1 MVTRRVVVVHRVSVA
16 FAAVAVAAVLTGA
29 PPGAA
34 AQTAAAVV
42 EGVSTDP
49 QGLPVPDVDIAVT
62 RLDTN
67 ERRLVRTGPAGQYRV
82 GGLAPGRYRL
92 EAVRAGFRRFVRE
105 PIELE
110 IGQHARVDAPL
121 AVGTVTDAVA
131 VSTPLSRL
139 NQTSS
144 LGRVVDNQ
152 RLAALPLDT
161 RNTYALV
168 TLTPG
173 VVGEIG
179 QAHNRVNYSVNG
191 ARAGLM
197 DTLIDG
203 APASFPTVNGF
214 HGVAIFPSVDAVQE
228 FRLEAG
234 NYGAEFGR
242 SLGSVLNLAYKSGS
256 NAFHGVAHERYR
268 NARFDR
274 RTYFNRREGGG
285 RPAFSRHQFG
295 GVAGG
300 PVVRDRV
307 FVMAVFEGL
316 RERSFSERLTTV
328 PTALERVGDFSRTRA
343 VNGQPVVVYDPDTTR
358 PNPSGSGYVRSPFP
372 GNRVPV
378 ARLDPVALNVM
389 QFWPQPNRDGDPV
402 SGRNNFYASGFGRV
416 STSNVDVRADGRLGA
431 GRHGFLRYS
440 QRRWLDAPASLFPGA
455 TAVAEGRI
463 HQRDRGHQVVAEV
476 ADASRAGTAVDVRVG
491 FARTHFLFENQSLGF
506 APSSLGLPA
515 SIDAEVDRLLFPA
528 FAVTDV
534 SPLGGS
540 DHRDSNFNTASLAAS
555 VAHDVGRHALK
566 GGYEGRLFR
575 VNVWEA
581 RAAGSFS
588 FSRLFTQGPN
598 PLASTAVGGHG
609 FASFL
614 LGAGS
619 NGSVIRN
626 WKDVATQ
633 SVYHAW
639 YLQDDW
645 RVTDRL
651 TLNLGLRYD
660 LDTPRTEAE
669 DRLSWFDPEAPSP
682 LAGLVPGYP
691 DLRGGLRFVGVDG
704 NSRTQYRGDW
714 NNLAPRLGGAF
725 RLSARTVVS
734 AALGRFFGPG
744 PFAAQGTVG
753 PAGWR
758 VETPWVYTLDGLTPF
773 HRLRDPYPDGFP
785 PVPGSSEGL
794 LTGLGARVEAPL
806 RGARTPN
813 AWQWHVTLQRELPWN
828 LILEAGYVGT
838 RGRDLSLGGESG
850 YTLNQLDPAYQAL
863 GPALNELVPNPF
875 SGYVTTG
882 ALAEPTVRRGQLL
895 RPFPQFGDVIA
906 LFASGARSRYDALQ
920 VSASR
925 RLAGGL
931 SFDASV
937 VWSKS
942 TDWGQSYQ
950 NAYDLAAAD
959 GLSSVHVPYR
969 VVASAV
975 YQVPGPGGAA
985 TGGAGRMA
993 RALVAGWQLGAI
1005 WTLQAGPTLAVTGPN
1020 ASGTF
1025 GQVTRANWTGVDVSL
1040 GGDDESRLTR
1050 WFDTAQFSPAATF
1063 TFGNAPERIPGLRAD
1078 RLHNLD
1084 VALSKDL
1091 PAVSG
1096 VRPQLRLEVFNLF
1109 DDVQFGPPD
1118 TRVNSGT
1125 FGQVTS
1131 QANLPRRIQLGVR
1144 AVW

>member
-1 MVTRRVVVVHRVSVA
+1 MFTCRVIARRLP
-16 FAAVAVAAVLTGA
+16 VAVTALAVVAMPGA

-34 AQTAAAVV
+34 AQTLTAVV
-42 EGVSTDP
+42 EGRSTDEH
-49 QGLPVPDVDIAVT
+49 GLPVADVDIVVT

-67 ERRLVRTGPAGQYRV
+67 ERRLTRTGPAGEYRIGGLVPGPYRV
-82 GGLAPGRYRL
+82 
-92 EAVRAGFRRFVRE
+92 EAVRPGFRRFVHE
-105 PIELE
+105 PVVLE
-110 IGQHARVDAPL
+110 IGQLARVNAALVVGPL
-121 AVGTVTDAVA
+121 TDTVEVGT
-131 VSTPLSRL
+131 SLSRL
-139 NQTSS
+139 NETST

-152 RLAALPLDT
+152 RIVSLPLDT

-168 TLTPG
+168 NLTPG

-197 DTLIDG
+197 DTLLDG
-203 APASFPTVNGF
+203 ATASFPTVNGF
-214 HGVAIFPSVDAVQE
+214 HGISVFPSVDAVQE

-234 NYGAEFGR
+234 NYRAEFGR

-268 NARFDR
+268 NARFDS
-274 RTYFNRREGGG
+274 RTYFNRREGGA

-300 PVVRDRV
+300 PLVKDRL
-307 FVMAVFEGL
+307 FLLTVFEGL
-316 RERSFSERLTTV
+316 RERSFGERLTTV
-328 PTALERVGDFSRTRA
+328 PTALERAGDFSLTRA
-343 VNGQPVVVYDPDTTR
+343 GNGQPVVVYDPDTTR
-358 PNPSGSGYVRSPFP
+358 PNAAGSGYVRSPFP
-372 GNRVPV
+372 GNRIPI
-378 ARLDPVALNVM
+378 ARMDPVALTVM
-389 QFWPQPNRDGDPV
+389 QFWPPPNRPGDPMT
-402 SGRNNFYASGFGRV
+402 GRNNFYASGFGRV
-416 STSNVDVRADGRLGA
+416 ATSNADLRADGRLGA

-440 QRRWLDAPASLFPGA
+440 QRRWLDAPAALFPGA

-463 HQRDRGHQVVAEV
+463 HQRDRGHQAVAEL
-476 ADASRAGTAVDVRVG
+476 ADASRARTVFDLRAG

-515 SIDAEVDRLLFPA
+515 SIDAQVDRLLFPA
-528 FAVTDV
+528 FAVADV

-555 VAHDVGRHALK
+555 VAHDVGRHAFK

-588 FSRLFTQGPN
+588 FTRLFTQGPN
-598 PLASTAVGGHG
+598 PLASTAAGGHG

-626 WKDVATQ
+626 WKNVATQ

-669 DRLSWFDPEAPSP
+669 DRLSWFDPDAPSP
-682 LAGLVPGYP
+682 LAGAVPGYP

-704 NSRTQYRGDW
+704 RPRTQYRGDW
-714 NNLAPRLGGAF
+714 NNLAPRLGGAY

-734 AALGRFFGPG
+734 AAVGRFFGPG

-773 HRLRDPYPDGFP
+773 RPLRDPYPDGFP
-785 PVPGSSEGL
+785 PVPGSSGGL
-794 LTGLGARVEAPL
+794 LTGLGGRVEAPL
-806 RGARTPN
+806 RGTRTPN
-813 AWQWHVTLQRELPWN
+813 AWQWHVTLQRELPWS

-875 SGYVTTG
+875 YGHVTTG

-931 SFDASV
+931 AFDASA

-969 VVASAV
+969 VIGSAV
-975 YQVPGPGGAA
+975 YQVPGPGAASAGALRRL
-985 TGGAGRMA
+985 G
-993 RALVAGWQLGAI
+993 RALLAGWQLGAI
-1005 WTLQAGPTLAVTGPN
+1005 WTLQAGPTLSMTGPN

-1025 GQVTRANWTGVDVSL
+1025 GQGTRVNWTGVDASL
-1040 GGDDESRLTR
+1040 DGDDESRLTR
-1050 WFDTAQFSPAATF
+1050 WFDTAQFSPPAPF
-1063 TFGNAPERIPGLRAD
+1063 TFGSAPERIPGLRAD

-1084 VALSKDL
+1084 VAVSKAL
-1091 PAVSG
+1091 PALNG
-1096 VRPQLRLEVFNLF
+1096 VQPELRLEVFNLF
-1109 DDVQFGPPD
+1109 DDVQFGSPD

-1131 QANLPRRIQLGVR
+1131 QANLPRRIQVGVR